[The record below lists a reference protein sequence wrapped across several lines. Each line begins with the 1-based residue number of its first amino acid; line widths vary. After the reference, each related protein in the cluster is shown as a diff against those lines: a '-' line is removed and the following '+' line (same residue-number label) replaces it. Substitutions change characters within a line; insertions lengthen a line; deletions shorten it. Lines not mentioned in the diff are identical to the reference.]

1 MKRLF
6 AAFAALLIS
15 AALFAVSYTNNTYQ
29 KLADEYTKAASAFFV
44 YSSASF

>member
-29 KLADEYTKAASAFFV
+29 KLAD
-44 YSSASF
+44 